1 MVAKLAALLA
11 GLMTLAQAASAQ
23 HPITEYSQAFEAR
36 FDRTQPVVRYEVR
49 VNPAVDST
57 GYFLTMH
64 VDNVRDTLRLAI
76 PYWAPGAYR
85 VAAFYQYI
93 TGLSIKSSNG
103 RPLTAVSEGSS
114 TWRVVIPNGQDG
126 VTVQYTVRYPT
137 PRAAA
142 GMGNYSFFRTDGALL
157 SGPMTY
163 LYVVGHPLIPSHVTY
178 QLPAGWR
185 VVTGLVPTADP
196 RTFFAPTYDVLID
209 CPALIG
215 KSLHVWPFEVDG
227 VPHRVAYYATTPTIS
242 FDSVRF
248 VRMHE
253 RIVSTALDIMGRLPY
268 REYTFIYE
276 DGPGGGLEHLNSTT
290 ISAPS
295 ARLVG
300 HEESWAG
307 IAAHEYF
314 HAWNVKRIRPAELG
328 PFTYDRPVRTTELWW
343 AEGMTDFFSGEIRR
357 RSGLTTHK
365 EAVAELTE
373 RIEAYLNTPGH
384 DRISPQRASWT
395 AWDANTVNDG
405 YNMSYYLTGALI
417 GDLLEMSIRHAT
429 KSARGVDD
437 VERLLFDRYAGPAGY
452 TAQQL
457 LATVNDVCGCDMQPF
472 FTRYIIGHES
482 FPFDSVLA
490 LAGWSMTTTRVITD
504 EHGQP
509 LADVRASIVS
519 QTGVGSLGGYA
530 GSPARLSLS
539 VPDGSFGKA
548 GLIDG
553 DFIVSINGTAIAS
566 STDFR
571 NALASAKVGSRYTV
585 VYTRNG
591 RRAST
596 VVTILPYERVAIALH
611 DLPRSNSSVAVRWLW
626 LSGGRP
632 LALDDTPP

>member
-1 MVAKLAALLA
+1 
-11 GLMTLAQAASAQ
+11 
-23 HPITEYSQAFEAR
+23 
-36 FDRTQPVVRYEVR
+36 
-49 VNPAVDST
+49 
-57 GYFLTMH
+57 
-64 VDNVRDTLRLAI
+64 
-76 PYWAPGAYR
+76 
-85 VAAFYQYI
+85 
-93 TGLSIKSSNG
+93 
-103 RPLTAVSEGSS
+103 
-114 TWRVVIPNGQDG
+114 
-126 VTVQYTVRYPT
+126 
-137 PRAAA
+137 
-142 GMGNYSFFRTDGALL
+142 
-157 SGPMTY
+157 
-163 LYVVGHPLIPSHVTY
+163 
-178 QLPAGWR
+178 
-185 VVTGLVPTADP
+185 
-196 RTFFAPTYDVLID
+196 
-209 CPALIG
+209 
-215 KSLHVWPFEVDG
+215 
-227 VPHRVAYYATTPTIS
+227 
-242 FDSVRF
+242 
-248 VRMHE
+248 
-253 RIVSTALDIMGRLPY
+253 
-268 REYTFIYE
+268 
-276 DGPGGGLEHLNSTT
+276 
-290 ISAPS
+290 
-295 ARLVG
+295 
-300 HEESWAG
+300 
-307 IAAHEYF
+307 
-314 HAWNVKRIRPAELG
+314 
-328 PFTYDRPVRTTELWW
+328 
-343 AEGMTDFFSGEIRR
+343 
-357 RSGLTTHK
+357 
-365 EAVAELTE
+365 
-373 RIEAYLNTPGH
+373 
-384 DRISPQRASWT
+384 
-395 AWDANTVNDG
+395 
-405 YNMSYYLTGALI
+405 
-417 GDLLEMSIRHAT
+417 
-429 KSARGVDD
+429 